1 MQKNSLMEATR
12 DDVKSF
18 LDNLRL
24 KIDIFGVIYLNRS
37 KNTQTL
43 LDLDISPSSRTK
55 IIKELKVEDYS
66 EGPLSENMNGWPD
79 MWVFGKQI
87 KGTEVYIK
95 VSMGN
100 ENNKSICISFH
111 SSEHPMQY
119 PFK

>member
-1 MQKNSLMEATR
+1 MKTTK

-24 KIDIFGVIYLNRS
+24 KIDVFGIVYLGRN
-37 KNTQTL
+37 KNLQTL
-43 LDLDISPSSRTK
+43 LDLDILPSSRTK

-66 EGPLSENMNGWPD
+66 EGPLAENMNGWQD
-79 MWVFGKQI
+79 MWIFGKQI

-95 VSMGN
+95 VTMGN

-111 SSEHPMQY
+111 IAEHKMLY

>member
-1 MQKNSLMEATR
+1 MKTTK

-24 KIDIFGVIYLNRS
+24 KIDIFGIVYLGRN
-37 KNTQTL
+37 KNLQTL
-43 LDLDISPSSRTK
+43 LDLDISPSSRTE

-66 EGPLSENMNGWPD
+66 EGPLAENMNGWQD
-79 MWVFGKQI
+79 MWIFGKQI

-95 VSMGN
+95 VTMGN

-111 SSEHPMQY
+111 IAEHKMLY

>member
-1 MQKNSLMEATR
+1 MKTTK

-24 KIDIFGVIYLNRS
+24 KIDIFGIVYLGRN
-37 KNTQTL
+37 KNLHTL
-43 LDLDISPSSRTK
+43 LDLDILPSSRTK

-66 EGPLSENMNGWPD
+66 EGPLAENMNGWQD
-79 MWVFGKQI
+79 MWIFGKQI

-95 VSMGN
+95 VTMGN

-111 SSEHPMQY
+111 IAEHKMLY

>member
-1 MQKNSLMEATR
+1 MKTTK

-24 KIDIFGVIYLNRS
+24 KIDIFGIVYLGRN
-37 KNTQTL
+37 KNLQTL
-43 LDLDISPSSRTK
+43 LDLDILPSSRTK

-66 EGPLSENMNGWPD
+66 EGPLAENMNGWQD
-79 MWVFGKQI
+79 MWIFGKQI

-95 VSMGN
+95 VTMGN

-111 SSEHPMQY
+111 IAEHKMLY